1 MFSFVIS
8 IQIQLDMKK
17 RVLLSLMLM
26 GATINFVA
34 ANDSTIATIKK
45 ELADPA
51 NAGLKIPGG
60 FSASV
65 VADNLGR
72 ARHIVATKQGGLYVK
87 LERLKDGKGIVYLKD
102 ADGDGKMEISKTFA
116 NYYGTGIAIKNG
128 YLYASS
134 DQDVYRYK
142 LDDKGEVIDAET
154 PQRIVKGLWDK
165 RQHASKSIAL
175 DDAGNIYVNIGAP
188 SNSCQEV
195 DRTKGSKGMYPC
207 PILDSAGGI
216 WQFKVDQTDQGYHN
230 GVRYATGL
238 RNVVG
243 LDWNQQQ
250 NKLYVT
256 MHGRDMLYTL
266 YPEMFDTTVSAE
278 LPSETF
284 YAINKGDDA
293 GWPYVYYDHF
303 QQKKIQSPEY
313 GGDGKKAGGEKAIDP
328 LVAFPGHMAPNALL
342 FYTGNQFP
350 EKYKQGAFIAFHG
363 SWNRSPLPQE
373 GYYVVFV
380 PFKDGKPNGKWEVF
394 ADGFSGT
401 GIVKNPRDAQ
411 HRPCGLTQGPDGSL
425 YVSDDVKG
433 TIYKISYSS
442 K

>member
-1 MFSFVIS
+1 
-8 IQIQLDMKK
+8 MKK
-17 RVLLSLMLM
+17 GLFVSLTVLFAMIVFAAS
-26 GATINFVA
+26 
-34 ANDSTIATIKK
+34 ANDSTKLVSTKTVI
-45 ELADPA
+45 ADPD
-51 NAGLKIPGG
+51 NAGLKMPAG
-60 FSASV
+60 FGALKA
-65 VADNLGR
+65 ADNLGR
-72 ARHIVATKQGGLYVK
+72 ARHIVATAQGGVYVK
-87 LERLKDGKGIVYLKD
+87 LERLVGGKGIVYLTD
-102 ADGDGKMEISKTFA
+102 ADGDGKMEIKNSFA
-116 NYYGTGIAIKNG
+116 NYIGTGIAIKNG

-134 DQDVYRYK
+134 NQEVFRYK
-142 LDDKGEVIDAET
+142 LNDKGEVIDATMPE
-154 PQRIVKGLWDK
+154 RIVTGLLDK
-165 RQHASKSIAL
+165 RQHASKSLAL

-216 WQFKVDQTDQGYHN
+216 WQFKVDQIDQTYAH

-250 NKLYVT
+250 NKLFVT

-278 LPSETF
+278 LPSETM
-284 YAINKGDDA
+284 YAINKGDNA

-303 QQKKIQSPEY
+303 QKKKILAPEY
-313 GGDGKKAGGEKAIDP
+313 GGDGKKTGGENAIDP
-328 LVAFPGHMAPNALL
+328 IVAFPAHMAPNALL
-342 FYTGNQFP
+342 FYTGDQFP
-350 EKYKQGAFIAFHG
+350 SKYKNGAFIAFHG

-373 GYYVVFV
+373 GFYVVFV
-380 PFKDGKPNGKWEVF
+380 PFQNGKPSGNWEVF
-394 ADGFSGT
+394 ANGFSGVDV
-401 GIVKNPRDAQ
+401 VKNLRDVQ

-433 TIYKISYSS
+433 TIYRIVYNAK
-442 K
+442 

>member
-1 MFSFVIS
+1 
-8 IQIQLDMKK
+8 MKK
-17 RVLLSLMLM
+17 GLLLSLTIICISVQLF
-26 GATINFVA
+26 ATNDTTNVATRISVVA
-34 ANDSTIATIKK
+34 AD
-45 ELADPA
+45 
-51 NAGLKIPGG
+51 NAGLTMPSG
-60 FSASV
+60 FTASV
-65 VADNLGR
+65 VAENMGR
-72 ARHIVATKQGGLYVK
+72 ARHIVATAQGGLYVK
-87 LERLKDGKGIVYLKD
+87 LERLKDGKGIFYLKD
-102 ADGDGKMEISKTFA
+102 TNGDGTMETVKSFG

-142 LDDKGEVIDAET
+142 LDANGEVIDAEN

-165 RQHASKSIAL
+165 RQHASKSLAL

-195 DRTKGSKGMYPC
+195 DRTKGSKGMTPC

-216 WQFKVDQTDQGYHN
+216 WQFKVDVTDQGYHN

-243 LDWNQQQ
+243 LDWNQQE

-266 YPEMFDTTVSAE
+266 YPEMYDSTASAE
-278 LPSETF
+278 LPSETM
-284 YAINKGDDA
+284 YAINKGDNA
-293 GWPYVYYDHF
+293 GWPYVYYDHL
-303 QQKKIQSPEY
+303 QQKKILSPEY
-313 GGDGKKAGGEKAIDP
+313 GGDGKKTGGENAIDP
-328 LVAFPGHMAPNALL
+328 LVGFPGHMAPNALL

-350 EKYKQGAFIAFHG
+350 EKYKNGAFIAFHG

-373 GYYVVFV
+373 GYYVAFV
-380 PFKDGKPNGKWEVF
+380 PFKNGKPSGKWEVF
-394 ADGFSGT
+394 ANGFAGAAV
-401 GIVKNPRDAQ
+401 VKNTRDAQ
-411 HRPCGLTQGPDGSL
+411 HRPCGLTMGPDGSL
-425 YVSDDVKG
+425 YVSDDAKG
-433 TIYKISYSS
+433 TIYKISYQT

>member
-1 MFSFVIS
+1 
-8 IQIQLDMKK
+8 MKK
-17 RVLLSLMLM
+17 GLFVSLTVLFAMM
-26 GATINFVA
+26 VFAAF
-34 ANDSTIATIKK
+34 ANDSTKLVSTKTVI
-45 ELADPA
+45 ADPD
-51 NAGLKIPGG
+51 NAGLKIPAG
-60 FSASV
+60 FGALKA
-65 VADNLGR
+65 ADNLGR
-72 ARHIVATKQGGLYVK
+72 ARHIVATAQGGVYVK
-87 LERLKDGKGIVYLKD
+87 LERLVDGKGIVYLTD
-102 ADGDGKMEISKTFA
+102 ADGDGKMEIKNSFA
-116 NYYGTGIAIKNG
+116 NYIGTGIAIKNG

-134 DQDVYRYK
+134 NQEVFRYK
-142 LDDKGEVIDAET
+142 LNDKGEVIDATMPE
-154 PQRIVKGLWDK
+154 RIVTGLLDK
-165 RQHASKSIAL
+165 RQHASKSLAL

-216 WQFKVDQTDQGYHN
+216 WQFKVDQIDQTYTN

-250 NKLYVT
+250 NKLFVT

-278 LPSETF
+278 LPSETM
-284 YAINKGDDA
+284 YAINKGDNA

-303 QQKKIQSPEY
+303 QKKKILAPEY
-313 GGDGKKAGGEKAIDP
+313 GGDGKKTGGENAIDP
-328 LVAFPGHMAPNALL
+328 IVAFPAHMAPNALL
-342 FYTGNQFP
+342 FYTGDQFP
-350 EKYKQGAFIAFHG
+350 AKYKNGAFIAFHG

-373 GYYVVFV
+373 GFYVVFV
-380 PFKDGKPNGKWEVF
+380 PFQNGKPSGNWEVF
-394 ADGFSGT
+394 ANGFSGVEV
-401 GIVKNPRDAQ
+401 VKNLRDVQ

-433 TIYKISYSS
+433 TIYRIVYNAK
-442 K
+442 

>member
-1 MFSFVIS
+1 
-8 IQIQLDMKK
+8 MKK
-17 RVLLSLMLM
+17 RVLLSLMLI
-26 GATINFVA
+26 GATISFVA
-34 ANDSTIATIKK
+34 ANDSTIATVKK
-45 ELADPA
+45 EVADPV

-72 ARHIVATKQGGLYVK
+72 ARHIVATQQGGLYVK
-87 LERLKDGKGIVYLKD
+87 LERLKEGKGIVYLKD

-175 DDAGNIYVNIGAP
+175 DDAGHIYVNIGAP

-230 GVRYATGL
+230 GIRYATGL

-313 GGDGKKAGGEKAIDP
+313 GGDGKKAGGGKAIDP

-401 GIVKNPRDAQ
+401 GVVKNPRDAQ